1 MWRNSK
7 HNICICGKTY
17 SPIIDCL
24 MTAKTQ
30 ELYQA
35 VWEIIYTNVPQFRPL
50 ASMSD
55 WEPAVRNAFKVVFP
69 EAKVMAAGFITPS
82 AFGLNPKKLEL
93 IQGFGDNPDIAVYI
107 KLLMAIPFFPSPLIS
122 PTFNFLLIPTSIQNV
137 EMLKLEKLLPKTM
150 DT

>member
-1 MWRNSK
+1 
-7 HNICICGKTY
+7 
-17 SPIIDCL
+17 

-55 WEPAVRNAFKVVFP
+55 WETAVRNAFKVVLP

-82 AFGLNPKKLEL
+82 EFGLNLKNLDSYKGSEI
-93 IQGFGDNPDIAVYI
+93 IQVLQFI
-107 KLLMAIPFFPSPLIS
+107 
-122 PTFNFLLIPTSIQNV
+122 
-137 EMLKLEKLLPKTM
+137 
-150 DT
+150 